1 MRNDEELRIAR
12 SEARTAFYFAIISVE
27 LAIVVFFLREI
38 AMAIAR

>member
-1 MRNDEELRIAR
+1 MRLKDGPETEGLRTQIAF
-12 SEARTAFYFAIISVE
+12 ATAIISVE